1 VVESVALVEE
11 IVAVVPAIVKKAKF
25 VLKKDEAVIKQKQAI
40 QLSIIEEFMVKS
52 PGLIRSTKGKAMNL
66 PTEDLSVP
74 SVTISEEIITES
86 YANILE
92 MQGQKEKAV
101 VVYQK
106 LILNRLLCES
116 NSGVILKTYVEN
128 SVNEKN

>member
-1 VVESVALVEE
+1 
-11 IVAVVPAIVKKAKF
+11 
-25 VLKKDEAVIKQKQAI
+25 
-40 QLSIIEEFMVKS
+40 
-52 PGLIRSTKGKAMNL
+52 
-66 PTEDLSVP
+66 VP

-106 LILNRLLCES
+106 LILKFPEKKGYFANRIAALS
-116 NSGVILKTYVEN
+116 
-128 SVNEKN
+128 